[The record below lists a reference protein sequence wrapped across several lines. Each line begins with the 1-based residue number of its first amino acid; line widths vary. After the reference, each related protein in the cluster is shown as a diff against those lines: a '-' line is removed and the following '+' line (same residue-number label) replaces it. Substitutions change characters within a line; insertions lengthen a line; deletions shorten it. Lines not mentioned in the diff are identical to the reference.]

1 MDFEQDPADE
11 FLKREREELGDLE
24 DEIIASN
31 GKSDVCFTKTFLCDL
46 KNFSSYW
53 LPVVTAAA
61 APNEALSSDD
71 FEMINND
78 LSTEGADNDGKIY
91 LWIISFDPDVIELI
105 AIF

>member
-1 MDFEQDPADE
+1 MFALQKLFFVIWKISLPAD
-11 FLKREREELGDLE
+11 FY
-24 DEIIASN
+24 I
-31 GKSDVCFTKTFLCDL
+31 
-46 KNFSSYW
+46 
-53 LPVVTAAA
+53 VVPAAA

-91 LWIISFDPDVIELI
+91 LWIIRWDPDVIELI